1 MNSNLILFL
10 FSNAV
15 FVPYIKGKHRLGRK
29 GPHCAG
35 LHFTAGKPQH
45 ILVLVL
51 LMKFNKS
58 LPHWNHTKLK
68 GVLKEPAS
76 FWKSLESPLLHTCAY
91 ILLPLSISPASEPV
105 SPSCQPLSCSLLTQL
120 ETTARAL
127 SICSHPRQCCKGQ
140 HSLRLLLYDTE
151 RRAQRTGL
159 TMKAVF
165 IQTFSLKAHGF
176 FGAFRFAGIREMQ
189 QHVVD

>member
-45 ILVLVL
+45 ILVLVS
-51 LMKFNKS
+51 LMKFNNS
-58 LPHWNHTKLK
+58 LPHWNHRKSK

-91 ILLPLSISPASEPV
+91 IPLPLCISPASEPV
-105 SPSCQPLSCSLLTQL
+105 LPSCQPLSCSLLTQL

-127 SICSHPRQCCKGQ
+127 SICSHPQQCCKGQ
-140 HSLRLLLYDTE
+140 PPYVFCCTTLRGE
-151 RRAQRTGL
+151 HRGL
-159 TMKAVF
+159 A
-165 IQTFSLKAHGF
+165 S
-176 FGAFRFAGIREMQ
+176 E
-189 QHVVD
+189 